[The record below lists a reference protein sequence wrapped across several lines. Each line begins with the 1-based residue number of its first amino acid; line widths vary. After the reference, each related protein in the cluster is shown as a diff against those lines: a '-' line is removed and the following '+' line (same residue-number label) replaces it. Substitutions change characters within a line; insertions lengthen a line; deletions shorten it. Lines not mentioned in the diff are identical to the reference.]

1 MRYATALAFLACW
14 GCAVRQPAS
23 WRLVKQNT
31 GQVLI
36 PPGVKAKDLTRRT
49 LTADVAGGG
58 PCPAAT
64 GVIDI
69 VAIKGRRGKAV
80 RVTVTAGKLNE
91 QPPGWLASWGSQLEE
106 QHCLAA
112 GEGLKLAERIAE
124 SVPLD
129 PAGAFHL
136 LYRDDHKTGEVDID
150 LQIRLQVVSP
160 LWREA
165 GVGMID
171 GPIQSV
177 TGNDSQ
183 LTVTAK
189 ASDNLLGYERTLYS
203 VQPKAAKAGYTI
215 QPLYAD
221 RTIQLSTGGAT
232 ERRPEPAIN
241 YFKFP
246 ADAAFYRLFYESTQT
261 DFAAL
266 VVAAGTMAELD
277 QRTRKLEASGASA
290 SCKILNDDMCA
301 AIPKDVAVNPVIAV
315 TVNGAELL
323 VPRGVTVGNLI
334 RLPREQQASVLG
346 RLTVSRPWNGRLVPV
361 AFDRTDGGILSV
373 ILKGGEVISW
383 Q

>member
-1 MRYATALAFLACW
+1 MKYVTAFAFLACS
-14 GCAVRQPAS
+14 GCAIRPPAS

-31 GQVLI
+31 GQVLV
-36 PPGVKAKDLTRRT
+36 PPDVKAKDLARRT
-49 LTADVAGGG
+49 FTADLAGSG

-69 VAIKGRRGKAV
+69 VVIKGRRGKSA
-80 RVTVTAGKLNE
+80 RVTVAAAKLNE
-91 QPPGWLASWGSQLEE
+91 QSPGWLASWGSQLEE

-136 LYRDDHKTGEVDID
+136 LYRDDRKTGEVDID
-150 LQIRLQVVSP
+150 QQIRLQVVSP

-177 TGNDSQ
+177 TGNDSH

-189 ASDNLLGYERTLYS
+189 ASDNLLGYETTLYA
-203 VQPKAAKAGYTI
+203 VQPRVAKAGYTI
-215 QPLYAD
+215 RPLYTD
-221 RTIQLSTGGAT
+221 RHIQAANEATT

-266 VVAAGTMAELD
+266 VVAGRTIAELD

-290 SCKILNDDMCA
+290 SCKILNDDMCS
-301 AIPKDVAVNPVIAV
+301 AIPKDVAVNPSISV
-315 TVNGAELL
+315 TVNGAEILA
-323 VPRGVTVGNLI
+323 PRGATVGNLI

-346 RLTVSRPWNGRLVPV
+346 KLTVSRPWNGRLVPV
-361 AFDRTDGGILSV
+361 AFDRTYRWGHS
-373 ILKGGEVISW
+373 
-383 Q
+383 

>member
-1 MRYATALAFLACW
+1 MRYAAVFAFLACW

-23 WRLVKQNT
+23 WRLVKRDT
-31 GQVLI
+31 AEVLI
-36 PPGVKAKDLTRRT
+36 PPDVTKKDLARRT
-49 LTADVAGGG
+49 FKADIAGDGR
-58 PCPAAT
+58 CAAAT

-69 VAIKGRRGKAV
+69 VVTKRPRGNTA

-91 QPPGWLASWGSQLEE
+91 QPSEWLRSWASQLEE
-106 QHCLAA
+106 RHCLAP
-112 GEGLKLAERIAE
+112 GQGLKLAEKIAE

-136 LYRDDHKTGEVDID
+136 LYRDDRKTGEVDID
-150 LQIRLQVVSP
+150 EQIRLQVVSP
-160 LWREA
+160 LWREP

-171 GPIQSV
+171 GPLLSV
-177 TGNDSQ
+177 EGNDSH

-221 RTIQLSTGGAT
+221 RTIQSSTGATT

-246 ADAAFYRLFYESTQT
+246 ADAAFYRLFYESTET

-266 VVAAGTMAELD
+266 VVAADTIAELD
-277 QRTRKLEASGASA
+277 QRTKKLEASGGFA
-290 SCKILNDDMCA
+290 SCKILNNDLCN

-315 TVNGAELL
+315 TANGAELL
-323 VPRGVTVGNLI
+323 VPRGATVGNLI
-334 RLPREQQASVLG
+334 RLPREQQATVLG
-346 RLTVSRPWNGRLVPV
+346 HLTISRPWNGRLVPIT
-361 AFDRTDGGILSV
+361 FDRTDPGILRV

-383 Q
+383 